1 MASQQRGEKPKG
13 DTMNTLFVVIMWLS
27 FYYLFFHPLSEVE
40 WTSYVRDRIYREY
53 ADGYEGGD

>member
-1 MASQQRGEKPKG
+1 
-13 DTMNTLFVVIMWLS
+13 MNTLFIVIMWLS
-27 FYYLFFHPLSEVE
+27 FYYLFFHPLNEVE